1 MKFFIINSFRMI
13 VYIAYFAIIALQTG
27 GFYLNRVRF
36 NLEVFKPLTG
46 SQLNPS
52 GEAALSIVVGL
63 VSGWFFATLICGL
76 LVTLLDI
83 RDDIND
89 RLPNGRAK

>member
-13 VYIAYFAIIALQTG
+13 VYVAYFAIIAIQSI
-27 GFYLNRVRF
+27 GFYISRERF
-36 NLEVFKPLTG
+36 NLEVFEPLTG
-46 SQLNPS
+46 SRLNPS
-52 GEAALSIVVGL
+52 GEAAFSIIVGL
-63 VSGWFFATLICGL
+63 VSGWFLATLICGL

-89 RLPNGRAK
+89 RLPDGRPK

>member
-13 VYIAYFAIIALQTG
+13 VYIAYFAIIAVQAF
-27 GFYLNRVRF
+27 GFYLKRI
-36 NLEVFKPLTG
+36 EVNDVFAQLSG
-46 SQLNPS
+46 SRLNPS
-52 GEAALSIVVGL
+52 GEAALAIVSGL
-63 VSGWFFATLICGL
+63 ISGWFIATIVCGL

-89 RLPNGRAK
+89 RLPNGRGK